1 MREYVPFPRASH
13 IYDKWRMGLEH
24 SSAGIPYIVLDY
36 LCRDTTSIISE
47 VSNSEE
53 VLPNS
58 QSDDLHEFTHH
69 LPSKVSNNR
78 CAAKRE
84 KQGLGKDKEI
94 N

>member
-1 MREYVPFPRASH
+1 
-13 IYDKWRMGLEH
+13 MGLER
-24 SSAGIPYIVLDY
+24 SSAGLPYIVLDY

-47 VSNSEE
+47 VSNSVE
-53 VLPNS
+53 VLPNL

-78 CAAKRE
+78 CAAKGE
-84 KQGLGKDKEI
+84 KQGLGNDKEI

>member
-1 MREYVPFPRASH
+1 
-13 IYDKWRMGLEH
+13 MGLER
-24 SSAGIPYIVLDY
+24 SSAGLPYIILDY

-53 VLPNS
+53 VLA
-58 QSDDLHEFTHH
+58 THH

-78 CAAKRE
+78 CAAKGE